1 MEVRRSVRLAPKTV
15 ANLASKFDNLLTNDS
30 KAKLKVS
37 NSAVLGSA
45 AGSVT
50 SASSNSKVSSNTT
63 SSSHQKTHREMKL
76 GKRDIAKI
84 IGTLEK
90 LDEEAKKAS
99 LILQKNSQS
108 SKIIS
113 GKDSNSA
120 DVIDNLMKTTKSALE
135 EVELPSESRRDH
147 QELEHL
153 QQQQQKQQL
162 QQHEQQQQ
170 QEQQEQQH
178 QEQQRQIQQQQQQ
191 VLQQQQLLQQQH
203 QEQIKQQQQQQQKQ
217 QQHLQMQTSQ
227 NILEFLQPSN
237 NFESK
242 SSPPPPQSS
251 YSSCTTDKYLQ
262 TLQKIAKENAET
274 GQFRTSLQPKEM
286 SSSCTS
292 SSATGCSVITSAA
305 LDNSQ
310 LEKVNKIEWET

>member
-45 AGSVT
+45 GSVT
-50 SASSNSKVSSNTT
+50 SASSTSKISSTT

-108 SKIIS
+108 KIS

-147 QELEHL
+147 QELE
-153 QQQQQKQQL
+153 
-162 QQHEQQQQ
+162 
-170 QEQQEQQH
+170 
-178 QEQQRQIQQQQQQ
+178 QQQQ
-191 VLQQQQLLQQQH
+191 VLQQQQQLQQQEQQQ
-203 QEQIKQQQQQQQKQ
+203 QEQQKQQQQQQKQ
-217 QQHLQMQTSQ
+217 QQQKQQQQHLQMQSSQ

-292 SSATGCSVITSAA
+292 STAAHAGCSVITSAA

-310 LEKVNKIEWET
+310 LEKVNKIEWETGHTA

>member
-1 MEVRRSVRLAPKTV
+1 MGEEESCSGSESTLPSLEPLINPFVRHNPARRPINGHNSMEVRRSVRLAPKTV

-37 NSAVLGSA
+37 NNSAVLGTG

-50 SASSNSKVSSNTT
+50 SASSSSFKVSSSTSST

-108 SKIIS
+108 KMGS

-147 QELEHL
+147 QELE
-153 QQQQQKQQL
+153 
-162 QQHEQQQQ
+162 
-170 QEQQEQQH
+170 
-178 QEQQRQIQQQQQQ
+178 QQQQ
-191 VLQQQQLLQQQH
+191 VLQQKQQQQLQQQEQQQQQQHHHQEQQKLQQLQQQH
-203 QEQIKQQQQQQQKQ
+203 QEQ
-217 QQHLQMQTSQ
+217 
-227 NILEFLQPSN
+227 
-237 NFESK
+237 
-242 SSPPPPQSS
+242 
-251 YSSCTTDKYLQ
+251 
-262 TLQKIAKENAET
+262 
-274 GQFRTSLQPKEM
+274 
-286 SSSCTS
+286 
-292 SSATGCSVITSAA
+292 
-305 LDNSQ
+305 
-310 LEKVNKIEWET
+310 

>member
-1 MEVRRSVRLAPKTV
+1 MEPLINPFVRHNPARRPINGHNSMEVRRSVRLAPKTV

-37 NSAVLGSA
+37 NAAVLGS

-50 SASSNSKVSSNTT
+50 SASLTSKISSTT

-108 SKIIS
+108 SKIS

-147 QELEHL
+147 QELE
-153 QQQQQKQQL
+153 
-162 QQHEQQQQ
+162 
-170 QEQQEQQH
+170 
-178 QEQQRQIQQQQQQ
+178 QQQQ
-191 VLQQQQLLQQQH
+191 VSVPKV
-203 QEQIKQQQQQQQKQ
+203 IF
-217 QQHLQMQTSQ
+217 MQAP
-227 NILEFLQPSN
+227 EFSG
-237 NFESK
+237 
-242 SSPPPPQSS
+242 
-251 YSSCTTDKYLQ
+251 Y
-262 TLQKIAKENAET
+262 
-274 GQFRTSLQPKEM
+274 
-286 SSSCTS
+286 
-292 SSATGCSVITSAA
+292 
-305 LDNSQ
+305 
-310 LEKVNKIEWET
+310 

>member
-1 MEVRRSVRLAPKTV
+1 MTIHFNKFPYTLPSLEPLINPFVRHNPARRPINGHNSMEVRRSVRLAPKTV

-37 NSAVLGSA
+37 NTAVLGSG
-45 AGSVT
+45 GSIT
-50 SASSNSKVSSNTT
+50 SASSTSKISSTT

-108 SKIIS
+108 SKIS

-147 QELEHL
+147 QELE
-153 QQQQQKQQL
+153 
-162 QQHEQQQQ
+162 
-170 QEQQEQQH
+170 
-178 QEQQRQIQQQQQQ
+178 QQQQ
-191 VLQQQQLLQQQH
+191 VSVPKV
-203 QEQIKQQQQQQQKQ
+203 IF
-217 QQHLQMQTSQ
+217 MQAP
-227 NILEFLQPSN
+227 EFSG
-237 NFESK
+237 
-242 SSPPPPQSS
+242 
-251 YSSCTTDKYLQ
+251 Y
-262 TLQKIAKENAET
+262 
-274 GQFRTSLQPKEM
+274 
-286 SSSCTS
+286 
-292 SSATGCSVITSAA
+292 
-305 LDNSQ
+305 
-310 LEKVNKIEWET
+310 

>member
-1 MEVRRSVRLAPKTV
+1 MGEEESCSGSESTLPSLEPLINPFVRHNPARRPINGHNSMEVRRSVRLAPKTV

-37 NSAVLGSA
+37 NSAVLGSS

-50 SASSNSKVSSNTT
+50 SASSSTFKVSSSTSST

-108 SKIIS
+108 KIS

-147 QELEHL
+147 QELE
-153 QQQQQKQQL
+153 
-162 QQHEQQQQ
+162 
-170 QEQQEQQH
+170 
-178 QEQQRQIQQQQQQ
+178 QQQQ
-191 VLQQQQLLQQQH
+191 VLQQQKQQQQQEQQQQQQQH
-203 QEQIKQQQQQQQKQ
+203 QEQQKQKQQQQQQQQKQ
-217 QQHLQMQTSQ
+217 QQEQQQQHQLH
-227 NILEFLQPSN
+227 
-237 NFESK
+237 
-242 SSPPPPQSS
+242 PQIQS
-251 YSSCTTDKYLQ
+251 
-262 TLQKIAKENAET
+262 
-274 GQFRTSLQPKEM
+274 
-286 SSSCTS
+286 
-292 SSATGCSVITSAA
+292 
-305 LDNSQ
+305 
-310 LEKVNKIEWET
+310 

>member
-50 SASSNSKVSSNTT
+50 SANSNSKVSSNTT

-108 SKIIS
+108 SKMSS
-113 GKDSNSA
+113 GKDSNSSA

-147 QELEHL
+147 QELE
-153 QQQQQKQQL
+153 QQQQVLQQQKQQQL
-162 QQHEQQQQ
+162 
-170 QEQQEQQH
+170 QEQQH
-178 QEQQRQIQQQQQQ
+178 QEQQKQQ
-191 VLQQQQLLQQQH
+191 QQQQLLQQQL
-203 QEQIKQQQQQQQKQ
+203 QQQQQEQQQKHQ
-217 QQHLQMQTSQ
+217 HQEQLKQQHLQMQSSQ

-286 SSSCTS
+286 SSS
-292 SSATGCSVITSAA
+292 SSAAGCSVITSAA

-310 LEKVNKIEWET
+310 LEKVNKIEWETGERK

>member
-1 MEVRRSVRLAPKTV
+1 MAPKTV

-50 SASSNSKVSSNTT
+50 SANSNSKVSSNTT

-108 SKIIS
+108 SKIS

-147 QELEHL
+147 QELE
-153 QQQQQKQQL
+153 
-162 QQHEQQQQ
+162 
-170 QEQQEQQH
+170 
-178 QEQQRQIQQQQQQ
+178 QQQQ
-191 VLQQQQLLQQQH
+191 VSVHKVIFLQA
-203 QEQIKQQQQQQQKQ
+203 
-217 QQHLQMQTSQ
+217 
-227 NILEFLQPSN
+227 LEFS
-237 NFESK
+237 
-242 SSPPPPQSS
+242 
-251 YSSCTTDKYLQ
+251 
-262 TLQKIAKENAET
+262 
-274 GQFRTSLQPKEM
+274 G
-286 SSSCTS
+286 
-292 SSATGCSVITSAA
+292 
-305 LDNSQ
+305 
-310 LEKVNKIEWET
+310 